1 MANLEFKGVA
11 MSELGGN
18 SIAEQFGQLEDPR
31 DDRGMRHLLLD
42 IIVIAICAIIC
53 GADGW
58 VEVETFGKAKR
69 DWFKQFLALPHGI
82 PSHDTF
88 GHVFARLDAE
98 QFQGSFLRWIR
109 SISQLTA
116 GQVIAI
122 DGKTLRRSHD
132 RFLGKGAIE
141 IVSAW
146 ASANQLVLGQVKVD
160 EGSNEITAIPELL
173 RVLEV
178 KDCIVTIDAIGCQ
191 TDIAQTIVDKGG
203 DYALA
208 LKGNQGQLFDDV
220 KSLFDIEFTER
231 KPFHWVEHDYQ
242 RTVDKGHGRL
252 EIRECWVVTDP
263 EYMEYV
269 REHKEW
275 AGLRSVILVRGERR
289 IGDKVSQEDRYYIS
303 SLEGDA
309 ALCLHAVR
317 SHWGIE
323 NCVHWV
329 LDLAFREDE
338 SRVRK
343 DNGPHNLAILRH
355 MALNLLKQEKTA
367 RIGTHGKRLRA
378 GWDQDYLLRVLSGS

>member
-1 MANLEFKGVA
+1 

-31 DDRGMRHLLLD
+31 DARGMRHLLLD

>member
-178 KDCIVTIDAIGCQ
+178 KDCLVTIDAIGCQ

>member
-1 MANLEFKGVA
+1 

-220 KSLFDIEFTER
+220 KSLFAIEFTER

>member
-1 MANLEFKGVA
+1 

-18 SIAEQFGQLEDPR
+18 SIAEQFGELEDPR
-31 DDRGMRHLLLD
+31 DDRGIRHQLLD

-98 QFQGSFLRWIR
+98 QFQGSFLRWIQ
-109 SISQLTA
+109 SISQFTA

-178 KDCIVTIDAIGCQ
+178 RDCIVTIDAIGCQ

-220 KSLFDIEFTER
+220 KSLFNIEFTER

-263 EYMEYV
+263 EYVEYI

-289 IGDKVSQEDRYYIS
+289 IGDTVSQEDRYYIS

-338 SRVRK
+338 SRARR
-343 DNGPHNLAILRH
+343 DNSPHNLAILRH
-355 MALNLLKQEKTA
+355 MALNLLKREKTA